1 MVFLALNLRNI
12 NDMTNYIKKKIKGIH
27 EAKIGHDP
35 RFATFKELM
44 QEITTEQ
51 GLEKHSKP
59 YMELLSEV
67 KEILNL
73 LHRDG
78 LLKVGDTLNDKYL
91 ILK

>member
-1 MVFLALNLRNI
+1 
-12 NDMTNYIKKKIKGIH
+12 MTNYIKDKIKALTEQKKH
-27 EAKIGHDP
+27 HDP
-35 RFATFKELM
+35 GFCTFKKLM
-44 QEITTEQ
+44 TDISEEK
-51 GLEKHSKP
+51 GVEKHSKP